1 MDDSLL
7 VFIVLGLTLAA
18 FVWGRFRF
26 DLVALASLLASVVLG
41 LVPADQAFS
50 GFGHPAVITVVA
62 VLVLSRG
69 FERAGVV
76 DVIAAQVLKVGDRLL
91 YQLLALT
98 GLVTVLSGF
107 MNNVGALALLLPV
120 ALRMSREHDTSPS
133 ILLMPLAFGSLLGG
147 LTTLIGTP
155 PNIIISSYRASVAGE
170 RFSMFDFFP
179 VGGAVAV
186 AGVAFIVLL
195 GWRLVPRRTGQ
206 ASRDAMFDTAHYLVE
221 VRVDADA
228 QALGW
233 SLHKLRRK
241 LDDNVP
247 VLALVRGGHR
257 YAGHSFYGVLK
268 EGDILLLEAGPEE
281 LKALEDRAGLR
292 VGLTPEEAPD
302 PDAEQSDDEPTNTEP
317 TDTEKTGSDDQVRS
331 SDNAAA
337 TSTSAQPLN
346 ADGDTGSASLAQR
359 TRQLVD
365 EDEQARERRIT
376 LDETREA
383 ARGTEDGD
391 ERQDDKAPEDL
402 HLIEAVVRND
412 AAISGRTAAELRL
425 HHQYGLHLVAV
436 ARDGGRLKQRLR
448 DIRFRPGDVLL
459 LQGDP
464 EGLGES
470 LTVLGCL
477 PLADRRLTLGQPR
490 QLALSV
496 GIFAVAITAMLF
508 DLLPAAVALS
518 LAALVTLLVGVLP
531 LREGYRAIDGPVVV
545 LLGAMIPVGQSL
557 ESSGGAGLIA
567 DAMLGLGSQW
577 PPILVL
583 AGLFMVSTL
592 LSNVINNAAAA
603 LLMAPIAASLAS
615 GFELSLDPFLMV
627 VAISASCA
635 FLTPIGHQSNTLV
648 MGPAGYHFSDYWRL
662 GLPLTLVVM
671 VVAIPLIML
680 VWPLQ

>member
-7 VFIVLGLTLAA
+7 VFVVLGLTLAA
-18 FVWGRFRF
+18 FVWGRWRF

-41 LVPADQAFS
+41 LVPADDAFT

-69 FERAGVV
+69 FEHAGVV
-76 DVIAAQVLKVGDRLL
+76 DVISAQVLKVGDRLFL
-91 YQLLALT
+91 QLLALT
-98 GLVTVLSGF
+98 GLVTLLSGF

-120 ALRMSREHDTSPS
+120 ALRLSREHDTSPS

-155 PNIIISSYRASVAGE
+155 PNIIISSYRASLSGE
-170 RFSMFDFFP
+170 RFAMFDFLP
-179 VGGAVAV
+179 VGGAVAL

-221 VRVDADA
+221 VRVGADA
-228 QALGW
+228 KALGW

-247 VLALVRGGHR
+247 VLALVRDGRR
-257 YAGHSFYGVLK
+257 YAGHSFYGVLRQD
-268 EGDILLLEAGPEE
+268 DILLLEAGPDE
-281 LKALEDRAGLR
+281 LKALEDQAGLR
-292 VGLTPEEAPD
+292 VGLAPSDVPTPEGDDLPER
-302 PDAEQSDDEPTNTEP
+302 AEGDDLPER
-317 TDTEKTGSDDQVRS
+317 DD
-331 SDNAAA
+331 DNLE
-337 TSTSAQPLN
+337 T
-346 ADGDTGSASLAQR
+346 ASLAQR
-359 TRQLVD
+359 TRHLLSQD
-365 EDEQARERRIT
+365 EEAIERRQT
-376 LDETREA
+376 LDRARDDVGSDEEGTQSGAHSGNSAQQDEA
-383 ARGTEDGD
+383 EEDSRK
-391 ERQDDKAPEDL
+391 ERSEDEDL
-402 HLIEAVVRND
+402 HLIEAIVRND

-436 ARDGGRLKQRLR
+436 ARDGGRLQQRLR

-490 QLALSV
+490 QLALSI
-496 GIFAVAITAMLF
+496 GIFVAAIMAMLF

-518 LAALVTLLVGVLP
+518 LAALVTLVVGVLP
-531 LREGYRAIDGPVVV
+531 LREGYRAIDGPVIV

-557 ESSGGAGLIA
+557 ETSGGAQLIA
-567 DAMLGLGSQW
+567 DTLLGWGSQW
-577 PPILVL
+577 PPLLVL

-603 LLMAPIAASLAS
+603 LLMAPIAASLAN
-615 GFELSLDPFLMV
+615 GFGLSLDPFLMI

-671 VVAIPLIML
+671 LVAIPLIML
-680 VWPLQ
+680 VWPLK